1 MREREREGDREN
13 VHWLDAL
20 NAGKFPENP
29 FFPKDFF
36 PEKSSRIFPIFFS
49 WKFFFPKKEIPKFL
63 IPEKNFS
70 RKPFPE
76 NKIPEEKNPE
86 PFFPEKYFCF
96 SKKYCLEALLIFVLI
111 FWLQILDAYAIRM
124 SRESAKNFTRARSFS
139 SLRSPCSF

>member
-1 MREREREGDREN
+1 MLSSADQLSRRN
-13 VHWLDAL
+13 AL
-20 NAGKFPENP
+20 VLKGNAGKFPENP

-76 NKIPEEKNPE
+76 N
-86 PFFPEKYFCF
+86 
-96 SKKYCLEALLIFVLI
+96 
-111 FWLQILDAYAIRM
+111 
-124 SRESAKNFTRARSFS
+124 
-139 SLRSPCSF
+139 